1 MKTQYYSKSKTS
13 TKIQEIVL
21 PTTCITY
28 MGQKGYTISKNELT
42 EEQLIF
48 LKSKLIAKPMV
59 MGSIVIG
66 PPKTFPI
73 FRESTKKIYV
83 PRYFGE
89 KHFGPASSVSL
100 PDGYPIDVP
109 FVGMLRPPQ
118 IPVVEAFL
126 KHCGQSKHAGGLIEL
141 PCAGGKTIC
150 AVNIISNLKIKTLII
165 VNKEFL
171 LNQWIERIKEFLPT
185 ARIGRIQGPV
195 IDIEDKDI
203 VIGMLQSLSMK
214 DYPSSTFETFGLT
227 IFDEVH
233 HISSEVFSNSLFK
246 IVTRYM
252 LGLSATM
259 ERKDGTTDIFKMFLG
274 EIVYKG
280 TNAEHH
286 DVLVRAIEYKTND
299 VEFND
304 TEIDYRGNPQY
315 SKMIVKLCSFVPR
328 SEFIV
333 KVVCDLIKENPEN
346 QIMILGHNRS
356 VLYFLHDAIKE
367 KNIASIG
374 YYLGSMK
381 QEKLDESAKKQII
394 CGSFS
399 MVAEGLDISTLSTMI
414 FVTPKTDIVQSVGR
428 ILRTKHKSPIII
440 DIVDNHQLFQNQWKK
455 RRVYYKKCNYRISM
469 TDSNKYSNNGE
480 PFQIDNGIWKKVF
493 EPNSKNNEEIMVGK
507 CLINLDDLE

>member
-1 MKTQYYSKSKTS
+1 MNTQYQRKNKVS
-13 TKIQEIVL
+13 TKIPEMVFPL
-21 PTTCITY
+21 TCNTY
-28 MGQKGYTISKNELT
+28 MGQKGYTIIKEEMT
-42 EEQLIF
+42 ESQLIS
-48 LKSKLIAKPMV
+48 LKDKLIAKPMV

-66 PPKTFPI
+66 PPKIFPI

-89 KHFGPASSVSL
+89 EYFGPAKEVSL
-100 PDGYPIDVP
+100 PTGDVIDVP
-109 FVGMLRPPQ
+109 FVGSLRPPQ
-118 IPVVEAFL
+118 VPVVESFL
-126 KHCGQSKHAGGLIEL
+126 KHCGKSKHAGGLIEL

-150 AVNIISNLKIKTLII
+150 AVNIISHLKLKTLIV

-171 LNQWIERIKEFLPT
+171 LNQWIERIGQFLPT
-185 ARIGRIQGPV
+185 AKVGRIQGQV
-195 IDIEDKDI
+195 IDIENKDI

-214 DYPSSTFETFGLT
+214 DYPASTFVSFGLT

-274 EIVYKG
+274 DIIYKG

-286 DVLVRAIEYKTND
+286 DVMVRSIEYKTND
-299 VEFND
+299 VEFNE

-315 SKMIVKLCSFVPR
+315 SKMIVKLCDFIPR
-328 SEFIV
+328 SEFIIRV
-333 KVVCDLIKENPEN
+333 IHDLIKENPEN
-346 QIMILGHNRS
+346 QIMILAHNRS
-356 VLYFLHDAIKE
+356 VLYFIHDAIKE
-367 KNIASIG
+367 LNFASVG

-381 QEKLDESAKKQII
+381 QEKLDESSKKQII
-394 CGSFS
+394 CGSYS

-440 DIVDNHQLFQNQWKK
+440 DIVDSHQLFQNQWKK
-455 RRVYYKKCNYRISM
+455 RRAYYKKCNYRISL
-469 TDSNKYSNNGE
+469 TNNSKYVDML
-480 PFQIDNGIWKKVF
+480 DNGNKAIWKKIY
-493 EPNSKNNEEIMVGK
+493 EPNSKTFVQENELPK
-507 CLINLDDLE
+507 CLIDLNLL